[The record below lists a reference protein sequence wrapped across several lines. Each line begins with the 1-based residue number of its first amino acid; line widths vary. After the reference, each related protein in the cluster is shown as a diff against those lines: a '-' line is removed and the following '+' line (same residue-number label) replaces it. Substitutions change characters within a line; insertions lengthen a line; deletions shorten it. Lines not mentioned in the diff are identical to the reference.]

1 MRARYG
7 RDAGEMRARCSSEVP
22 RVLEEEAALVRGW
35 GRGRGRGRAKGR
47 VWAVGVGVG
56 LRKGYG

>member
-1 MRARYG
+1 MRARCA

-22 RVLEEEAALVRGW
+22 RVLEEEAALVRGR

-47 VWAVGVGVG
+47 VMGSRGRVG
-56 LRKGYG
+56 LRKG